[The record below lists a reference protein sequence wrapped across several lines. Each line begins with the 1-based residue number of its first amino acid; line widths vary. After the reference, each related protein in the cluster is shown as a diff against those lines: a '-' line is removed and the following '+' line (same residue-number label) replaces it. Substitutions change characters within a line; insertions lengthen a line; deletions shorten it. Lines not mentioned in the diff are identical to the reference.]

1 MALQLAVPVGSR
13 GRHRIVV
20 AAEHT
25 APNVGSGTIAVLATP
40 VMVNLMEA
48 AALVAAEK
56 FLPAGH
62 QSLGTRLDI
71 RHIAATPIGM
81 LVTVTAEV
89 VAVQGRLITFR
100 LEAHDE
106 KDLIGDGT
114 HDRVVV
120 DVARFDERVRAKFA
134 ASEQGH

>member
-1 MALQLAVPVGSR
+1 MALQLEVPVGSR

-48 AALVAAEK
+48 AALAAAEK
-56 FLPAGH
+56 FLPPGH

-89 VAVQGRLITFR
+89 MAVQGRVITFR

-120 DVARFDERVRAKFA
+120 DVARFDERVRAKFRA
-134 ASEQGH
+134 GEPGS